1 VYGSSKTA
9 NILHAIGLN
18 RRFSDNGITAV
29 SLHPGEMIHHSDDHD
44 DHDNDDDC
52 DYFVLGV
59 IETELWR
66 HAGKNMII
74 KSHDI
79 N

>member
-18 RRFSDNGITAV
+18 RRFSDDGITAV
-29 SLHPGEMIHHSDDHD
+29 SLHPGEMINHSDDHD
-44 DHDNDDDC
+44 YDDDC

>member
-1 VYGSSKTA
+1 
-9 NILHAIGLN
+9 LN
-18 RRFSDNGITAV
+18 RRFSDDGITAV
-29 SLHPGEMIHHSDDHD
+29 SLHPGEMINHSDDHD
-44 DHDNDDDC
+44 DHDDDDDC
-52 DYFVLGV
+52 DYYLVLGV

-66 HAGKNMII
+66 HAGMNMMI